1 MSIVVPSGNKCLE
14 PGPLACTCLL
24 LHGHNLQNLV
34 LEGCPQE
41 KVNDLRFLNRQR
53 KEIDFFQGLD
63 FHVLDQAAQL
73 GDGDLLLILGLASA
87 SSTASTRPWPRP
99 WPWMPLPNPPRKP
112 QQPPIPG
119 LPGPLGPPT
128 ASASPAIWCFL
139 GKKEEVLRFQT

>member
-1 MSIVVPSGNKCLE
+1 MPIVVPNGDKGLE
-14 PGPLACTCLL
+14 LGPLACTCLL

-73 GDGDLLLILGLASA
+73 GDRDPLLILGLASA
-87 SSTASTRPWPRP
+87 SSTASTQPWPRP
-99 WPWMPLPNPPRKP
+99 WPWMPLPNPLRKP
-112 QQPPIPG
+112 PRPPIPG
-119 LPGPLGPPT
+119 PTGPPGP
-128 ASASPAIWCFL
+128 SAAPVSSAIWCSL
-139 GKKEEVLRFQT
+139 GKKECTIVF